1 MKILRIFLPALLTS
15 LVVACA
21 RPAAAQPIPRAGEV
35 TVGIGWGIGTRMG
48 PELMLRVMA
57 SDDVG
62 AACKVSAFVHWG
74 SWSCGAELY
83 PFHDDAYYLVAELG
97 KATAFG
103 PGRPRGPG
111 ERTADRFVFLNL
123 GAGWEV
129 RGDPEKEDEYLK
141 QIRAYTAAGLTL
153 SLFADGEQDGAR
165 TGYRPFV
172 RPGFFWDLVGVSFI
186 PNARQ

>member
-1 MKILRIFLPALLTS
+1 MKTPRFFLSALLAA
-15 LVVACA
+15 LVVPCA

-35 TVGIGWGIGTRMG
+35 TVGIAWGIGTRMG
-48 PELMLRVMA
+48 PGLMLRVMA

-62 AACKVSAFVHWG
+62 AACKVSAFVHWA

-103 PGRPRGPG
+103 PRMPTGPG
-111 ERTADRFVFLNL
+111 EWSADRFVFLNL

-129 RGDPEKEDEYLK
+129 RGDPTSDEYLE
-141 QIRAYTAAGLTL
+141 QVRAYTAAGLTL
-153 SLFADGEQDGAR
+153 SLFADGEEDGAR
-165 TGYRPFV
+165 TGDRPFV
-172 RPGFFWDLVGVSFI
+172 RPGFFWDLVGVSII
-186 PNARQ
+186 PNARR